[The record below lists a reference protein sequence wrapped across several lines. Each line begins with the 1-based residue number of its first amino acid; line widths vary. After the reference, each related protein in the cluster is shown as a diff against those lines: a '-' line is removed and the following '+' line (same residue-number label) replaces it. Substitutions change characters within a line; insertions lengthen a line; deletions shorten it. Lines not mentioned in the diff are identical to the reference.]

1 MFLKLFDPKFK
12 KEWKIGSEI
21 AGTNVCVCIVNIH
34 TYYTITG
41 VQQKKNR
48 LLFLPKIISFFS
60 DFIFK
65 LLETST
71 DNFCHPVYTYARPS
85 L

>member
-1 MFLKLFDPKFK
+1 MFLKSFDPKFK

-41 VQQKKNR
+41 VQQKKIAYYSFLR
-48 LLFLPKIISFFS
+48 LSVSFQILFLS
-60 DFIFK
+60 
-65 LLETST
+65 
-71 DNFCHPVYTYARPS
+71 C
-85 L
+85 